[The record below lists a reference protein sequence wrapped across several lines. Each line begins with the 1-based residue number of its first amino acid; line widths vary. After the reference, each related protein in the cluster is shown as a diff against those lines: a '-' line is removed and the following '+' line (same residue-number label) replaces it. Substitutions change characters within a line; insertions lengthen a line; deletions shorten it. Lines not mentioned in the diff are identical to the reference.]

1 MFNAHQKG
9 RVRKCGIP
17 LFKLFS
23 WENRIGPFGNVD
35 RTIQRSVN
43 GIITNGE
50 VFKLF
55 LSCME
60 IRLYSDKLV

>member
-1 MFNAHQKG
+1 MLIKKDVSEMWH
-9 RVRKCGIP
+9 
-17 LFKLFS
+17 LKLFS

-50 VFKLF
+50 VFKLC

-60 IRLYSDKLV
+60 IRLYSDKLI

>member
-1 MFNAHQKG
+1 MLIKKDVSENVAYH
-9 RVRKCGIP
+9 
-17 LFKLFS
+17 LKLFS

-50 VFKLF
+50 VFSYF
-55 LSCME
+55 
-60 IRLYSDKLV
+60 